1 MNGTKANPEMVDG
14 TYKLKVYDNG
24 NIDVYHQ
31 DKLIH
36 SQTINNI
43 DKNQP
48 DLEISQSVDRVT
60 ISVSDGQSG
69 PDMESIVLQ
78 DTSGLATDFS
88 RKGNQISFTK
98 HNDHDQLQIRLA
110 DKANHEVEGIIKVN
124 EIEVKD

>member
-14 TYKLKVYDNG
+14 TYSLKVYENG

-36 SQTINNI
+36 SETINNI

-48 DLEISQSVDRVT
+48 DLEISQSDDRVT

-69 PDMESIVLQ
+69 PDMESMVLL
-78 DTSGLATDFS
+78 DTYGLAIDFS
-88 RKGNQISFTK
+88 RNGNQISYTK
-98 HNDHDQLQIRLA
+98 HHDHDQLQIRLA
-110 DKANHEVEGIIKVN
+110 DKVNHEVEGIIKVN

>member
-1 MNGTKANPEMVDG
+1 MDEDYKIVMNGTKANPEMVDG
-14 TYKLKVYDNG
+14 TYKLKVHDNG

-36 SQTINNI
+36 SETINNI
-43 DKNQP
+43 DENQP
-48 DLEISQSVDRVT
+48 DLEISQSDDRVT

-88 RKGNQISFTK
+88 RNGNQISFTK
-98 HNDHDQLQIRLA
+98 YDDHD
-110 DKANHEVEGIIKVN
+110 
-124 EIEVKD
+124 